1 MENRQLDILIERYPI
16 LAPCRESIQQAYE
29 MLKEMYYNGGKLL
42 VCGNGGSCADAE
54 HLVSELM
61 KGFCKLR
68 PIPDDL
74 RQKIIAEDPVMGE
87 AIANDLECGLM
98 AIALSAHSAFNYA
111 FENDKTPDFVF
122 AQEVMSYGN
131 PGDIFMGITTS
142 GNSDNV
148 IYALEVA
155 KAKGLGSIILTG
167 RTGGKIAGKA
177 DVTIYVPE
185 DECHIIQELHLPV
198 YHAICLMLE
207 DEFFE
212 S

>member
-1 MENRQLDILIERYPI
+1 MENRQLDILISRYPI
-16 LAPCRESIQQAYE
+16 LESCRESIQKAYE
-29 MLKEMYYNGGKLL
+29 LLKTMYENGGKLL

-54 HLVSELM
+54 HMVSELA

-74 RQKIIAEDPVMGE
+74 RQKIIAEDPEMGE
-87 AIANDLECGLM
+87 AIANDLEGGLP
-98 AIALSAHSAFNYA
+98 AIALSAHSALNYA

-122 AQEVMSYGN
+122 AQEVMSFGK
-131 PGDIFMGITTS
+131 PGDAFMGITTS
-142 GNSDNV
+142 GNSVNV

-155 KAKGLGSIILTG
+155 KAKGLGTIVLTG
-167 RTGGKIAGKA
+167 KTGGKIAGKA

-185 DECHIIQELHLPV
+185 EECHIIQELHLPV
-198 YHAICLMLE
+198 YHSICMMLE
-207 DEFFE
+207 DDFFE